1 MSTYLTDRAM
11 QIACLQIYETFLFI
25 KGQTDQSEDHV
36 LPLIS
41 SDTLGPLTSASL
53 AKTYS
58 ST

>member
-41 SDTLGPLTSASL
+41 SDILGPLTSASL
-53 AKTYS
+53 ANL
-58 ST
+58 